1 MSSLRQGRLLALGH
15 GVHVYGRQVVVPVV
29 VGGPGPA
36 LVALRLAPH
45 RAALRAPAVR
55 VERVPGVPALTGP
68 RRARRGLPLA
78 LRAVDFHSGAESRTR
93 EAQIKDCPYGPRT
106 NTVHGKSIRRHFL
119 SLD

>member
-1 MSSLRQGRLLALGH
+1 MLTSLRQGRLLALGH

-78 LRAVDFHSGAESRTR
+78 FG
-93 EAQIKDCPYGPRT
+93 
-106 NTVHGKSIRRHFL
+106 TVNLHGTPGGVETK
-119 SLD
+119 